1 MSTGRYEAVI
11 VGGGMSGLTAAIALA
26 RRGRK
31 VALISK
37 GDPVCCLSTGCIDVL
52 GGTAKPLEGI
62 KQLPKEHPYQLVG
75 QKGIRDSLD
84 FFTDVMQTARYPYHG
99 DAKTNQDI
107 MTPIGTRKT
116 TCLVPDT
123 MKNARM
129 GADEY
134 LHVIS
139 FKKIK
144 DFFPS
149 YIMAQHKNA
158 GYSVFDAGVATTLGI
173 ATKFEDPAFRKDF
186 IAWLKSTEIPD
197 GKIALPAVLGIGST
211 LDIITQIRN
220 ELDREIFEIP
230 TIPPSIPGLRLFKT
244 LKNYLQSLGGDVYW
258 GKGIASVEKSGGVIE
273 AVTLSRSGRPTRVEG
288 SVYVLATGS
297 FVSGGLYAQQREGV
311 EETVFGLPAF
321 IPEGRENWF
330 NQDFFERGHAVEKA
344 GIRVDKDFRPEE
356 ADYQN
361 LFVCGSILAFS
372 EIMKYQCGHGLAIA
386 TGHAV
391 ANKCE
396 EQLS

>member
-1 MSTGRYEAVI
+1 M
-11 VGGGMSGLTAAIALA
+11 
-26 RRGRK
+26 
-31 VALISK
+31 
-37 GDPVCCLSTGCIDVL
+37 
-52 GGTAKPLEGI
+52 
-62 KQLPKEHPYQLVG
+62 
-75 QKGIRDSLD
+75 
-84 FFTDVMQTARYPYHG
+84 
-99 DAKTNQDI
+99 
-107 MTPIGTRKT
+107 
-116 TCLVPDT
+116 
-123 MKNARM
+123 
-129 GADEY
+129 
-134 LHVIS
+134 
-139 FKKIK
+139 
-144 DFFPS
+144 
-149 YIMAQHKNA
+149 
-158 GYSVFDAGVATTLGI
+158 
-173 ATKFEDPAFRKDF
+173 
-186 IAWLKSTEIPD
+186 
-197 GKIALPAVLGIGST
+197 
-211 LDIITQIRN
+211 DIITQIRN